1 MLAVYF
7 CTIFLLVTIQA
18 KTLVIR
24 DSEEVSTEDRAAHL
38 RKIAAKLRAYIT
50 KVKGSSWVC
59 VGIGLVQSFCVDFRE
74 HQCTGRRSTDAAQRH
89 NCRLGAET
97 CSGRGRH

>member
-59 VGIGLVQSFCVDFRE
+59 RN
-74 HQCTGRRSTDAAQRH
+74 RRGPIVWRRFQRTPMH
-89 NCRLGAET
+89 WT
-97 CSGRGRH
+97 KKY